1 MLPSRLAASTL
12 GDVLGALLREGATGV
27 LALSELDGLGDV
39 DLRGRH
45 LVHLVAGRP
54 VAVRTEGPRLGEI
67 LSASGR
73 ARGVDVER
81 ALASQRGR
89 LSGETLELTGCC
101 SSDDVRAGLREQTRH
116 RLERLFSLRDARLSF
131 HAALFDGLVPRA
143 WQRAARTAPRLSAAE
158 FLHGRPRSRV
168 RVPKVE
174 DARSDALATLSVA
187 PGASADEV
195 RRAYKRL
202 VLERHPDRSRSD
214 AERLSRTREL
224 AKITAAYHRL
234 TSS

>member
-27 LALSELDGLGDV
+27 LALSELDGLGDE
-39 DLRGRH
+39 DGRGRH

-54 VAVRTEGPRLGEI
+54 VAVRTEGARLGEI

-73 ARGVDVER
+73 VRGVEIER
-81 ALASQRGR
+81 ALATQRGR
-89 LSGETLELTGCC
+89 LSGEVLELAGCC
-101 SSDDVRAGLREQTRH
+101 SSDDVRAGLREQTRR

-131 HAALFDGLVPRA
+131 HAALFDGLVPKA

-174 DARSDALATLSVA
+174 DARSEALTTLGVA
-187 PGASADEV
+187 LGANGDDI

-202 VLERHPDRSRSD
+202 VLERHPDKSRND
-214 AERLSRTREL
+214 VERLARTREL
-224 AKITAAYHRL
+224 AKISAAYHRL